1 MHIRHLPTL
10 VTLVYA
16 VWVKTG
22 KTGVIGHTQD
32 LVTTNSRKQQK
43 CEALKK
49 NLF

>member
-1 MHIRHLPTL
+1 MHIRHLP
-10 VTLVYA
+10 TLVYA

-22 KTGVIGHTQD
+22 KTGVIGHRQD

-49 NLF
+49 TLF